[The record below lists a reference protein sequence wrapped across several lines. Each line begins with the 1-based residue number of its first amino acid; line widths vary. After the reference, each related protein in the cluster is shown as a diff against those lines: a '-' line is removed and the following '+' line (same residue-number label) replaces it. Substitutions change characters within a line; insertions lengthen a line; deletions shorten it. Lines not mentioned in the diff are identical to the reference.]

1 MKNWIKTR
9 IIKLIT
15 LIGLSSFQVKDKHSI
30 GGVRSYRVTGYYY
43 CYTFADGNRKFVR
56 CPKFFANMIG
66 GYGVAGCYIPFHEV
80 DGLGFSFKRWH
91 FFREAL
97 RTNRKRIEND
107 SDSFKFLRS
116 VPKGLTAK
124 EYEDYALES
133 ILSNLKLGKS
143 KKN

>member
-9 IIKLIT
+9 IIKLLT
-15 LIGLSSFQVKDKHSI
+15 LIGLSSFQVKDKYSI

-56 CPKFFANMIG
+56 CPKLFANMIG
-66 GYGVAGCYIPFHEV
+66 GYGVAGCYIPFHDV
-80 DGLGFSFKRWH
+80 DGLKFSFKRWF

-97 RTNRKRIEND
+97 RTNKHRIKKD
-107 SDSFKFLRS
+107 SDSFKFLKS
-116 VPKGLTAK
+116 VPKGLTEK

-133 ILSNLKLGKS
+133 ILSNLK
-143 KKN
+143 